1 MSNLEQVIREATSK
15 RHPAVPAGEL
25 REIKQAC
32 RLSPENVSLAFQ
44 LLLTRL
50 REPNLQVRLNVLNIC
65 AELMERSGTFRTIM
79 ADGVQ
84 EVLELCIGYSAGK
97 PPSPA
102 PAGVAS
108 ELVSRALELLFQW
121 TTKYARKHVQLLLSY
136 MYLKNKLKLP
146 LQDLPVQPAASASPP
161 SQLSPAALRHQS
173 ENWDEIVYSAKSTVH
188 ELTSHLAALSAACGL
203 DAPGEDDA
211 GQDWEDVDEAGPSS
225 AVATE
230 GTSTFK
236 TAWPRFDPGRVDLAI
251 AGPLLD
257 QAAAA
262 RQLVVQELVPVLRAE
277 LARGGAHGAEAA
289 PLLCGLEEAL
299 RQLDLPGI
307 AALAERWRALKGAA
321 AEAGTE
327 RAEGSPPTGSRAA
340 LGAAPGDKE
349 AAGRGQA
356 PTTKGL
362 GGRMPRVPPSQLPD
376 ADPYAGIVDPAAPRP
391 GPHSIAKAVVEPAA
405 VAARAPSA
413 KQSSLPEEVRR
424 RLAEQAP
431 TLPTGLHTQ
440 FWDSSQAVSLTSG
453 TAEVYNHWGA
463 VDVAKELPTERLDAV
478 FMLPAELLERQ
489 AKREV
494 KEAVSPVLPARSAA
508 GVHGERRAAKSTV
521 STLWSPS
528 DMTRKEEQA
537 YNAAVLGSSDE
548 LLARQL
554 EGTESGSGL
563 RKRGSAAAGL
573 QASHL
578 RPKAKSSAHRPPK

>member
-1 MSNLEQVIREATSK
+1 MCSNA
-15 RHPAVPAGEL
+15 HAH
-25 REIKQAC
+25 C
-32 RLSPENVSLAFQ
+32 F
-44 LLLTRL
+44 
-50 REPNLQVRLNVLNIC
+50 
-65 AELMERSGTFRTIM
+65 
-79 ADGVQ
+79 
-84 EVLELCIGYSAGK
+84 
-97 PPSPA
+97 
-102 PAGVAS
+102 
-108 ELVSRALELLFQW
+108 
-121 TTKYARKHVQLLLSY
+121 ARQ
-136 MYLKNKLKLP
+136 
-146 LQDLPVQPAASASPP
+146 
-161 SQLSPAALRHQS
+161 
-173 ENWDEIVYSAKSTVH
+173 
-188 ELTSHLAALSAACGL
+188 TSHLAALSAVCGL

-211 GQDWEDVDEAGPSS
+211 GQDWEDVEEAGPSS

-230 GTSTFK
+230 GTSTLK

-277 LARGGAHGAEAA
+277 LARGGAHGAEAG
-289 PLLCGLEEAL
+289 PLLCGLEEAS

-321 AEAGTE
+321 TEAGTE

-340 LGAAPGDKE
+340 LGAAPGGKE

-376 ADPYAGIVDPAAPRP
+376 ADPYAGIVDPAAPRS

-413 KQSSLPEEVRR
+413 KQPSLPEEVRR

-463 VDVAKELPTERLDAV
+463 VDVAKGAGGGGSSGRWDALLRNTPLFSQER
-478 FMLPAELLERQ
+478 
-489 AKREV
+489 
-494 KEAVSPVLPARSAA
+494 PAR
-508 GVHGERRAAKSTV
+508 
-521 STLWSPS
+521 LL
-528 DMTRKEEQA
+528 
-537 YNAAVLGSSDE
+537 NACV
-548 LLARQL
+548 
-554 EGTESGSGL
+554 
-563 RKRGSAAAGL
+563 KRS
-573 QASHL
+573 
-578 RPKAKSSAHRPPK
+578 